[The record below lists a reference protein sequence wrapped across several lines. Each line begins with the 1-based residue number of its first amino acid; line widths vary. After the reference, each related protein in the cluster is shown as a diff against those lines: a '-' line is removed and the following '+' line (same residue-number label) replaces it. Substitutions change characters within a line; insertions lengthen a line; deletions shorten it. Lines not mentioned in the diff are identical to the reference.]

1 MKIIITE
8 DRLDKLKEL
17 IKTQGVK
24 KTAQLA
30 GGFKTLAKVLGYDNV
45 PEYISQYLNEN
56 YYPDYDWQGPDYYKE
71 EVERFGSIQF
81 YVNDKL
87 SFDYTNSGK
96 FIQKTKLDIYPWLY
110 DELGEI
116 FEIDGEDIFGW
127 RDVFK
132 KWFTDKTGLKVDII
146 I

>member
-1 MKIIITE
+1 MH
-8 DRLDKLKEL
+8 
-17 IKTQGVK
+17 
-24 KTAQLA
+24 
-30 GGFKTLAKVLGYDNV
+30 
-45 PEYISQYLNEN
+45 EYISQYLNEN

-110 DELGEI
+110 DELEEL

-127 RDVFK
+127 KDVFK
-132 KWFTDKTGLKVDII
+132 KWFTDNTGLKVDII

>member
-8 DRLDKLKEL
+8 GKVEILKEL
-17 IKTQGVK
+17 IKTRGIKEAISVI
-24 KTAQLA
+24 
-30 GGFKTLAKVLGYDNV
+30 GGLSNLVKVLGYDTV
-45 PEYISQYLNEN
+45 PKYIYQYLTEN
-56 YYPDYDWQGPDYYKE
+56 LYPDYNWVGPDYYKE

-87 SFDYTNSGK
+87 SFDYTNNGK

-110 DELGEI
+110 EELGEI

-127 RDVFK
+127 KDVFK
-132 KWFTDKTGLKVDII
+132 KWFTDNTGLKVDMII
-146 I
+146 

>member
-30 GGFKTLAKVLGYDNV
+30 GWFNTLAKVLGYNNV
-45 PEYISQYLNEN
+45 PEYIYQYLTEN
-56 YYPDYDWQGPDYYKE
+56 LYPDYNWESPDFYKE
-71 EVERFGSIQF
+71 EVERFGLIQF

-87 SFDYTNSGK
+87 SFNYNFSK
-96 FIQKTKLDIYPWLY
+96 FIYISITFNRKMV
-110 DELGEI
+110 EM
-116 FEIDGEDIFGW
+116 FEVDGEDIFGW
-127 RDVFK
+127 KDVFK
-132 KWFTDKTGLKVDII
+132 KWFTDNTGLKVDII